1 MRFIYLTKRET
12 NFRLLLITF
21 IVALSFA
28 CNKSEA
34 ESARQENAN
43 NTQGNT
49 EAAVTI
55 TVDKAVAREI
65 PAFIQATGSLVADET
80 SDIAP
85 KTAGKVVNVSVNVG
99 NLSGKAA

>member
-1 MRFIYLTKRET
+1 MRFIYLTKRKT
-12 NFRLLLITF
+12 NFKLLLITF
-21 IVALSFA
+21 VVALSFA

-43 NTQGNT
+43 NQANT
-49 EAAVTI
+49 EALIAI

-80 SDIAP
+80 SDVAP
-85 KTAGKVVNVSVNVG
+85 KTAGKVVNVSMSIMTALG
-99 NLSGKAA
+99 W